1 MYDNILI
8 AKLRENQEIYFEIFA
23 EKGIGKRHT
32 KWSPV
37 ATTFYRLMPDI
48 SLNEKFDHDKYAES
62 LVDVCPGKVFKIKK
76 NKAVVVEPRNC
87 TTCRECLKL
96 DGV

>member
-1 MYDNILI
+1 
-8 AKLRENQEIYFEIFA
+8 
-23 EKGIGKRHT
+23 
-32 KWSPV
+32 
-37 ATTFYRLMPDI
+37 MPEI